1 MTATVYDVAVVGAG
15 PAGLAAAGAAAERGA
30 TVVCVD
36 GNDQPGGQFWRH
48 PDEQARPA
56 YDGAGH
62 HGWKTYLRLR
72 RRFEA
77 GRTSGQITYL
87 PGRHV
92 WMLQADGGPAGGG
105 SAGDGF
111 VLRTNAAHDVGARPG
126 AATVRARRLV
136 LCTGGHDRQLP
147 VPGWDLPGV
156 MAAGGIQGYLK
167 TNGTLPGT
175 SMVIAGTGPFLLPV
189 AATVAEA
196 GGTVRAVCES
206 TNLTGWLPR
215 LGTAVRVP
223 SKGLEGAEYAAA
235 LVRHRI
241 PYRLRTAVIA
251 ILGSD
256 RVEAVR
262 TARLDAAGQPLPGT
276 ERTIEG
282 VDTVGLGW
290 GFTPQL
296 ELPVSLG
303 AATTTDADG
312 SLICT
317 VDGRQESS
325 VPGLYLAGEITGV
338 GGAVLAVA
346 EGEIAGAA
354 AGGRAGRGRRRED
367 RTVRTHRAFARA
379 MHEAHPVPAGWQ
391 EWLEDDTIVCR
402 CEEVTAGEITGARD
416 DLGAAD
422 ARSMKSM
429 TRAGM
434 GWCQGRMCG
443 FATACLAV
451 GGVADEA
458 SLRSVA
464 KRPVAHPITLAEVAA
479 LGEPPTIDEPDARL
493 RAAALD
499 YQLPPDPQPPHA

>member
-15 PAGLAAAGAAAERGA
+15 PAGMAAAGAAAELGA

-36 GNDQPGGQFWRH
+36 GNNQPGGQFWRH

-72 RRFEA
+72 QRLEA
-77 GRTSGQITYL
+77 GRTSGRITYL

-92 WMLQADGGPAGGG
+92 WMVQADGGSTGA
-105 SAGDGF
+105 GF
-111 VLRTNAAHDVGARPG
+111 VLRTNAAHDAGARPG

-136 LCTGGHDRQLP
+136 LCTGGYDRQLP

-189 AATVAEA
+189 AAGVAKA

-206 TNLTGWLPR
+206 TNMTGWLPR
-215 LGTAVRVP
+215 LGTAIRVP
-223 SKGLEGAEYAAA
+223 SKGLEGTEYAAT

-241 PYRLRTAVIA
+241 PYRLRTAVVA
-251 ILGSD
+251 ILGAD

-262 TARLDAAGQPLPGT
+262 TARLDAAGQPLFGT

-296 ELPVSLG
+296 ELAVSLG
-303 AATTTDADG
+303 ADTTTDVDG

-325 VPGLYLAGEITGV
+325 VPDLYLAGEVTGV

-354 AGGRAGRGRRRED
+354 AGGRSGQGRRRD
-367 RTVRTHRAFARA
+367 VRSVRTHRAFARA

-402 CEEVTAGEITGARD
+402 CEEVTVGEIVGARD

-422 ARSMKSM
+422 ARTVKSV

-443 FATACLAV
+443 FTASCLAA

-464 KRPVAHPITLAEVAA
+464 KRPVAHPVTLAEVAS
-479 LGEPPTIDEPDARL
+479 LGEPPTNDDPDTGLCAG
-493 RAAALD
+493 APD
-499 YQLPPDPQPPHA
+499 HDSLPHHLTPHA